1 MDAVEASELVRR
13 AVPAFEGAGLPRLMP
28 QVRQTFMETWA
39 RADHTSCR
47 AKGTSCGGVRETASG
62 IRETVGGVRETASG
76 IRDTV
81 GGVRETAGG
90 IRVTL
95 GALWPYSKGPTQCII
110 GARTHTHTNHK

>member
-62 IRETVGGVRETASG
+62 IRETVGGVRETA
-76 IRDTV
+76 
-81 GGVRETAGG
+81 GG

-110 GARTHTHTNHK
+110 GARTHTHTRTTNDVPRAHTQTNHK